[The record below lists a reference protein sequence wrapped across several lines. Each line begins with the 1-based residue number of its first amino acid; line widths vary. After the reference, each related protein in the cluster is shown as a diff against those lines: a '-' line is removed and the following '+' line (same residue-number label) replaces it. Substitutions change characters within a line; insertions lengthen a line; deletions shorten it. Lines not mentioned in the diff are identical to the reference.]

1 MLNNLYLLS
10 QLQLLFFDEECFK
23 NMKHGFGSSLA
34 QNTKGGLVKHVK
46 TLRIALEMG
55 ADILI

>member
-1 MLNNLYLLS
+1 MLNKLHLLT
-10 QLQLLFFDEECFK
+10 QLWLQFFDEEYFK

-55 ADILI
+55 AD